1 MNDAAPPSEAL
12 LDWLMTLSSAADPA
26 PWTSMVEGRDHDSGD
41 SFIQV
46 GIASARAEDMYVFRG
61 RNPAGP
67 NELDVI
73 AASRTY
79 LPVLVTEIKRLRDQ
93 LARPDR

>member
-1 MNDAAPPSEAL
+1 MNAAPPSEAV
-12 LDWLMTLSSAADPA
+12 LDWLMTISSAADAA

-46 GIASARAEDMYVFRG
+46 GMASRRGEDIYVFRD
-61 RNPAGP
+61 RQPAGP

-79 LPVLVTEIKRLRDQ
+79 LPVLVTEIRRLRDQ
-93 LARPDR
+93 LARPNR